1 MRERNLE
8 RKAVYM
14 RLRIDLYD
22 MLRKLAVD
30 LGVTSTDVITQYLE
44 FLQKSQYKHRLVL
57 NENTEKTNFQL
68 IGRNPGPVHGT
79 DFSNSQCPHGDC
91 V

>member
-57 NENTEKTNFQL
+57 NENTEKTKQQKRTKPSSK
-68 IGRNPGPVHGT
+68 IIP
-79 DFSNSQCPHGDC
+79 
-91 V
+91 